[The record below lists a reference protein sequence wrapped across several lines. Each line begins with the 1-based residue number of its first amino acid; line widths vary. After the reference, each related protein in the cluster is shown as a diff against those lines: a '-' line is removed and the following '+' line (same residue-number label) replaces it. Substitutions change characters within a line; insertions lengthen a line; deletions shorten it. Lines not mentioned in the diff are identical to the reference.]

1 MLRCRMEKKDAKRTK
16 LIIHGHFYQPP
27 REDPLVDIIPKQ
39 PSAKPYN
46 DWNEKIFDDCYRA
59 NAFSRYLNSQG
70 QIEEIINNYQY
81 ISFNFGPT
89 LLKWIAHH
97 HYPTYLKILEADRLS
112 LERLGHGN
120 AIAQAYNHTILPLN
134 TLEDMRT
141 QIVW

>member
-1 MLRCRMEKKDAKRTK
+1 MEKKDAKRTK

-97 HYPTYLKILEADRLS
+97 HYPTYLKILEA
-112 LERLGHGN
+112 
-120 AIAQAYNHTILPLN
+120 
-134 TLEDMRT
+134 
-141 QIVW
+141 